1 MVNPRQAWTAFRAH
15 VLNRW
20 AGRDGG
26 NLVRGLILFGFV
38 LALTVA
44 LPGHMSTDSVVQLAE
59 GRAGSQRSFNPAF
72 MSWFLGV
79 LDGVLSGTALFV
91 LVNIGLLFVSLSLM
105 TRLTARVRLIAAP
118 VVLIIVMT
126 PQVLI
131 YQGIVW
137 KDVFF
142 ANAAIAAFVSLAWAA
157 RRWGD
162 PRARRLP
169 WLIALILFVVAALI
183 RQNGVLA
190 LMAGSVAIGLVSLC
204 QAGGLRTGWRPALL
218 ALGLLL
224 ASGGVLM
231 VGATLAL
238 DRAIPQNNPNS
249 KTAGFR
255 IIQHYDLIGVLA
267 LDPKAHLGPIEAFNP
282 ASAETMRSVAPQV
295 YTPERVDRLGDAAAL
310 GPALWSTP
318 NTTMM
323 AAWQGVVVEDFPT
336 YARHRLAVFR
346 QVFLTPTL
354 SACLPL
360 HTGVQGP
367 ADILAEL
374 RISPRQ
380 DDRDVEL
387 SNYGSQFFATPL
399 YSHLTFGLV
408 SIAVVGLLLF
418 RRSATDWI
426 MCGLQIS
433 ALAFAGSFLLI
444 ALACDYRYLYYL
456 DLSALVGVLYIALD
470 PPKLGIARRFQSKS
484 GTSE

>member
-1 MVNPRQAWTAFRAH
+1 MNSTQAWSAFRSRF
-15 VLNRW
+15 LEGWTSRD
-20 AGRDGG
+20 AGR
-26 NLVRGLILFGFV
+26 LVRGLLLFGF
-38 LALTVA
+38 LLTLTAA

-79 LDGVLSGTALFV
+79 LDSVLSGTALFV
-91 LVNIGLLFVSLSLM
+91 LVNMALLFASLALM
-105 TRLTARVRLIAAP
+105 TRLTPRVRLVAAP
-118 VVLIIVMT
+118 VVLIIMLT

-142 ANAAIAAFVSLAWAA
+142 ANAAIAAFVCLAWAA
-157 RRWGD
+157 RFWSDR
-162 PRARRLP
+162 RARKLP
-169 WLIALILFVVAALI
+169 WLAALTLFVVAALV

-190 LMAGSVAIGLVSLC
+190 LMAGSMAIGIVALG
-204 QAGGLRTGWRPALL
+204 QGGGLRTGWKPALL
-218 ALGLLL
+218 AFGLLL
-224 ASGGVLM
+224 MSGVAVM
-231 VGATLAL
+231 TVATLAL

-267 LDPKAHLGPIEAFNP
+267 LDPRASLGPIETFNP
-282 ASAETMRSVAPQV
+282 ASAETMRLAARSV
-295 YTPERVDRLGDAAAL
+295 YSPERVDKLGDIETL

-318 NTTMM
+318 NPTM
-323 AAWQGVVVEDFPT
+323 AAAWTGVITKDFSA
-336 YARHRLAVFR
+336 YARHRGAVF
-346 QVFLTPTL
+346 QQIFLTPTL

-367 ADILAEL
+367 PDILGEL
-374 RISPRQ
+374 GMSARQ
-380 DDRDVEL
+380 DHRDIEL
-387 SNYGSQFFATPL
+387 SNYGSRFFATPV
-399 YSHLTFGLV
+399 YSHLTFALI
-408 SIAVVGLLLF
+408 SISVVGLLLF

-426 MCGLQIS
+426 ICGLQVS

-470 PPKLGIARRFQSKS
+470 PPTLGIARRLQTKL